1 MSARKDPK
9 GRALRKGEIY
19 RESDGR
25 YAYGYVDPYGK
36 RKFIYSK
43 DLKKLREREEKLFK
57 DQLDGLNVYVMGKA
71 SLNFVFDRYISTKSE
86 LRETTYTNY
95 TYMYDRFVREG
106 FGKRKIGEIKYSD
119 VLYFYYD
126 LLNDRGLQVNTLETI
141 HTVLHPTFQLAVRD
155 DIIRNNPSD
164 GVMAEIKKK
173 NTKKKNMRHALTIE
187 QQRAFM
193 NYIASSPVFVHWNPI
208 FTVLLGTGCR
218 IGEVVGLR
226 WSDVDMEKR
235 TIDINHSM
243 TYYPRRTDTYKCE
256 FKVSL
261 PKTEAGIRILPMM
274 QPVYEALQSEY
285 ERQKEDGFCTAVVD
299 GMSGFIFSN
308 RFGMIHNPAA
318 INRAIRRILGAHNAE
333 EIVKAKK
340 EKREPIIIPHFS
352 CHHLRHTFCS
362 RFCENETNIK
372 IIQEIMGHASIETTM
387 DIYAEVNSD
396 KKKESIEK
404 LTKNLDVFYIKK

>member
-193 NYIASSPVFVHWNPI
+193 NYIASSPIFVHWNSI

-226 WSDVDMEKR
+226 WSDIDMEKR

-261 PKTEAGIRILPMM
+261 PKTEAGTRILPMM

-318 INRAIRRILGAHNAE
+318 INRAIRRIIEAHNAE
-333 EIVKAKK
+333 EIIKAKK
-340 EKREPIIIPHFS
+340 EKREPVIIPHFS

-404 LTKNLDVFYIKK
+404 LTKNLDVF

>member
-173 NTKKKNMRHALTIE
+173 NTKKNMRHALTIE

-318 INRAIRRILGAHNAE
+318 INRAIRRIIEAHNAE
-333 EIVKAKK
+333 EIIKAKK
-340 EKREPIIIPHFS
+340 EKREPVIIPHFS

-404 LTKNLDVFYIKK
+404 LTKNLDVF

>member
-340 EKREPIIIPHFS
+340 EKREPVIIPHFS

-404 LTKNLDVFYIKK
+404 LTKNLDVF

>member
-193 NYIASSPVFVHWNPI
+193 SYIASSPIFVHWNSI

-226 WSDVDMEKR
+226 WSDIDMEKR

-261 PKTEAGIRILPMM
+261 PKTEAGTRILPMM

-404 LTKNLDVFYIKK
+404 LTKNLDVF

>member
-318 INRAIRRILGAHNAE
+318 INRAIRRIIEAHNAE
-333 EIVKAKK
+333 EIIKAKK
-340 EKREPIIIPHFS
+340 EKREPVIIPHFS

-396 KKKESIEK
+396 KKKESMEK
-404 LTKNLDVFYIKK
+404 LTKNLDVF

>member
-173 NTKKKNMRHALTIE
+173 NTKKNMRHALTIE

-352 CHHLRHTFCS
+352 CHHLRHNFCS

-404 LTKNLDVFYIKK
+404 LTKNLDVF

>member
-226 WSDVDMEKR
+226 WSDVDMDKR

-318 INRAIRRILGAHNAE
+318 INRAIRRIIEAHNAE
-333 EIVKAKK
+333 EIIKAKK
-340 EKREPIIIPHFS
+340 EKREPVIIPHFS

-404 LTKNLDVFYIKK
+404 LTKNLDVF

>member
-57 DQLDGLNVYVMGKA
+57 DQLDGLNVYVMGEA

-126 LLNDRGLQVNTLETI
+126 LLNDKGLQVNTLETI

-193 NYIASSPVFVHWNPI
+193 NYIASSPIFVHWNSI

-226 WSDVDMEKR
+226 WSDIDMEKR

-261 PKTEAGIRILPMM
+261 PKTEAGTRILPMM

-404 LTKNLDVFYIKK
+404 LTKNLDVF

>member
-226 WSDVDMEKR
+226 WSDIDMEKR

-318 INRAIRRILGAHNAE
+318 INRAIRRIIEAHNAE
-333 EIVKAKK
+333 EIIKAKK
-340 EKREPIIIPHFS
+340 EKREPVIIPHFS

-404 LTKNLDVFYIKK
+404 LTKNLDVF

>member
-57 DQLDGLNVYVMGKA
+57 DQLDGLNVYLMGKA

-318 INRAIRRILGAHNAE
+318 INRAIRRIIEAHNAE
-333 EIVKAKK
+333 EIIKAKK
-340 EKREPIIIPHFS
+340 EKREPVIIPHFS

-404 LTKNLDVFYIKK
+404 LTKNLDVF

>member
-352 CHHLRHTFCS
+352 CHHLRHNFCS

-404 LTKNLDVFYIKK
+404 LTKNLDVF

>member
-25 YAYGYVDPYGK
+25 YACGYVDPYGK

-318 INRAIRRILGAHNAE
+318 INRAIRRIIEAHNAE
-333 EIVKAKK
+333 EIIKAKK
-340 EKREPIIIPHFS
+340 EKREPVIIPHFS

-404 LTKNLDVFYIKK
+404 LTKNLDVF

>member
-299 GMSGFIFSN
+299 GMSGCIFSN

-318 INRAIRRILGAHNAE
+318 INRAIRRIIEAHNAE
-333 EIVKAKK
+333 EIIKAKK
-340 EKREPIIIPHFS
+340 EKREPVIIPHFS

-404 LTKNLDVFYIKK
+404 LTKNLDVF